1 MAIQA
6 AFMVPHPPLIVPE
19 IGRGGEEQIRET
31 TAAYEEAA
39 KEIAALKP
47 ETLIITS
54 PHSLMYA
61 DYFHISPG
69 DGAKG
74 SFRQFRAGQVRFSE
88 TYDTELRDVI
98 CRLAEAEDF
107 PAGTLGERDP
117 ELDHGT
123 MVPLRFI
130 RKHYA
135 GGKILRI
142 GLSGLPLSEHYR
154 LGQLIARAVEETG
167 RNAIFVASGDLSHK
181 LQPDGPYGFAPEG
194 PEYDGRLLDACGR
207 AAFGELLDFDETFCE
222 KAAECGHRS
231 FVIMAGAL
239 DGLPPRRWFAT
250 VTGRGRPFQ
259 PARDPL
265 ATLLRHAASRIL
277 VRKYR
282 RVGKLAAGVLTLN
295 PDDLEL
301 VRGWSPELREKAALL
316 PLGEGADVERFRVDA
331 ALRAEW
337 RHKAGYG
344 ENDVVCAFVGRFLRE
359 KGVETLLDLAEA
371 DRDAD
376 RKWLLVGRSD
386 LGGDGNIDL
395 RIGELRNA
403 GKLRVLPWQND
414 LRPLYNGIDF
424 LIHPS
429 IGEGMPVAPIE
440 AMGCGASVLLLD
452 APGSRELP
460 KAGEGCRALA
470 TTKPG
475 AWLSALDTWSATDR
489 AERGT
494 AARATAEKFDSRIAA
509 AEIARILDG
518 EAE

>member
-1 MAIQA
+1 MSARRVLLFTHWAPNILVFRRRLLELLLA
-6 AFMVPHPPLIVPE
+6 
-19 IGRGGEEQIRET
+19 RGTKVLVVAPDSPDWPRE
-31 TAAYEEAA
+31 
-39 KEIAALKP
+39 
-47 ETLIITS
+47 
-54 PHSLMYA
+54 
-61 DYFHISPG
+61 
-69 DGAKG
+69 
-74 SFRQFRAGQVRFSE
+74 
-88 TYDTELRDVI
+88 ELRTMG
-98 CRLAEAEDF
+98 AECATI
-107 PAGTLGERDP
+107 PGRANALDP
-117 ELDHGT
+117 LT
-123 MVPLRFI
+123 ARTVRRALRE
-130 RKHYA
+130 
-135 GGKILRI
+135 ILRTWEPDAI
-142 GLSGLPLSEHYR
+142 LSFSHYP
-154 LGQLIARAVEETG
+154 
-167 RNAIFVASGDLSHK
+167 NVA
-181 LQPDGPYGFAPEG
+181 
-194 PEYDGRLLDACGR
+194 
-207 AAFGELLDFDETFCE
+207 
-222 KAAECGHRS
+222 
-231 FVIMAGAL
+231 MAGAL
-239 DGLPPRRWFAT
+239 DGESPCRWFAA
-250 VTGRGRPFQ
+250 VTGRGRLFQ

-265 ATLLRHAASRIL
+265 ATLLRRAASRIL

-295 PDDLEL
+295 PDDLAL
-301 VRGWSPELREKAALL
+301 VQRWSPELREKATLL

-337 RHKAGYG
+337 RRQAGFSAD
-344 ENDVVCAFVGRFLRE
+344 DVVCAFVGRFLRE

-371 DRDAD
+371 DRDSD

-386 LGGDGNIDL
+386 LGGDGDIDL

-460 KAGEGCRALA
+460 KAGAGCRALA

-475 AWLSALDTWSATDR
+475 AWLSALDEWSASNRTER
-489 AERGT
+489 AA
-494 AARATAEKFDSRIAA
+494 AARATAEKFDARIAA